1 MNMVWRRAARPI
13 KIVASS
19 TILTHYR
26 PYMAK
31 PRNTKIMI
39 YVAHTESTKPHSHN
53 GDTREAWL
61 TGPGARL
68 KSCMDQHPLT
78 QAGSRSRSLVFG
90 PAIVRMSRAD
100 VHLCA
105 AGDAALRH
113 VNRLWYGRA
122 LVALRTYPQWTLRA
136 AAIES
141 LQQRLQDM
149 EDGNACPIKLGNPV
163 Q

>member
-1 MNMVWRRAARPI
+1 
-13 KIVASS
+13 
-19 TILTHYR
+19 
-26 PYMAK
+26 
-31 PRNTKIMI
+31 MI

-53 GDTREAWL
+53 GDTREVRESREAQF
-61 TGPGARL
+61 TGPGAQL
-68 KSCMDQHPLT
+68 KSCMDQHPLM

-90 PAIVRMSRAD
+90 PAIVRVSRSD

-105 AGDAALRH
+105 AGDVALRH

-149 EDGNACPIKLGNPV
+149 GDSNECPIKLGNPV

>member
-1 MNMVWRRAARPI
+1 MVWRRRAAPFKIAAR
-13 KIVASS
+13 S
-19 TILTHYR
+19 TILTPYR

-39 YVAHTESTKPHSHN
+39 YVAHTESTKTLPRK
-53 GDTREAWL
+53 GDACGTRL
-61 TGPGARL
+61 TGPNAQL

-78 QAGSRSRSLVFG
+78 HAGSRSRSLAFG
-90 PAIVRMSRAD
+90 PAIVRMSRSD
-100 VHLCA
+100 VHLCT
-105 AGDAALRH
+105 AGETAVRH

-136 AAIES
+136 AAIQA
-141 LQQRLQDM
+141 LQQRLQGM
-149 EDGNACPIKLGNPV
+149 EGGDDCAITLGNPV